1 MWNRRVT
8 RFKMRPS
15 TFPRLL
21 KAFRVLAPVMLTHA
35 RDMRRY
41 VLFGAPRELDREARR
56 ERARRLT
63 DAFEELGTTYVKLAQ
78 FLTTRPDFVPP
89 VYIDE
94 LQRLQ
99 DDVPPVGFE
108 DIETVIQDELGAPQD
123 VFGSIDEEPISSASI
138 AQVHGATVDGDRV
151 AVKVQRP
158 GLRERVEADLSAL
171 STMVSVLY
179 RLLRVSGQASYAE
192 SLVSVSRDV
201 DRSLRKEVDFEREA
215 ETMRE
220 IRENVVREG
229 FDDEVVVPQT
239 YDELCTGRVIVM
251 SFEDGVKVKRFDELR
266 ERGHDLGV
274 IARRVVEAYLRMAF
288 VYGVYQT
295 DPHHGNIAVA
305 DDGRVVIYDYGM
317 SQRPEEGVTEAFARF
332 LAGLGVRDHD
342 VTIAA
347 LEDMGAVEV
356 SSRKGW
362 EAMCDWADALSKDV
376 AGDVSE
382 IDIGAVAEGFDE
394 SFDEF
399 PIQLNQDIL
408 LSLRAITGVQ
418 GIATTLDTDY
428 DFSAHLARFFV
439 EKETFDLELEEI
451 RSDAK
456 ERSERLYLDSM
467 KNEIRDEIREG
478 NRRTVTAVVGSAL
491 GVGSGVAYTA
501 VGNVA
506 VSGVLL
512 GAGVVALGKVA
523 LSYRDT
529 GSAKGPMFMMRY
541 EMEKWGDE
549 HRTEDGIER
558 REGGGSESGDTKDAD
573 AGRTETPAPETAE
586 D

>member
-1 MWNRRVT
+1 
-8 RFKMRPS
+8 MRLS
-15 TFPRLL
+15 TVPRLL

-41 VLFGAPRELDREARR
+41 VVFGSGRELDREARR
-56 ERARRLT
+56 ERARRLA

-99 DDVPPVGFE
+99 DDVPPDDFE
-108 DIETVIQDELGAPQD
+108 KVERVVADELGPPDD
-123 VFGSIDEEPISSASI
+123 VFDSFDDEPLSSASI
-138 AQVHGATVDGDRV
+138 AQVHRATVNGDEV

-158 GLRERVEADLSAL
+158 GLRERVEADLAAL
-171 STMVSVLY
+171 SVMVSVIY
-179 RLLRVSGQASYAE
+179 RLLRASGQASHAE
-192 SLVSVSRDV
+192 SLLSVSRDV

-229 FDDEVVVPQT
+229 FDDEVVVPET
-239 YDELCTGRVIVM
+239 YDELCTGRVITM
-251 SFEDGVKVKRFDELR
+251 SFEDGVKIKNFDGLR

-274 IARRVVEAYLRMAF
+274 VARRVVEAYLRMAF

-317 SQRPEEGVTEAFARF
+317 SQRPETDVTEAFARF
-332 LAGLGVRDHD
+332 LAGLGTRDHD

-362 EAMCDWADALSKDV
+362 DALRDWADALSKDV

-382 IDIGAVAEGFDE
+382 IDVGAVAEGFDE
-394 SFDEF
+394 SFEDF

-418 GIATTLDTDY
+418 GIATSLDPDY

-451 RSDAK
+451 RRDAK

-467 KNEIRDEIREG
+467 RDDIKDEIRAG
-478 NRRTVTAVVGSAL
+478 NRRTVLAVVGSAL
-491 GVGSGVAYTA
+491 GVGSGVVYPV
-501 VGNVA
+501 VGNTL

-512 GAGVVALGKVA
+512 GAGVATLAKVA
-523 LSYRDT
+523 LSFRDT

-549 HRTEDGIER
+549 HRTEDGVER
-558 REGGGSESGDTKDAD
+558 REDDGATVEDDGS
-573 AGRTETPAPETAE
+573 TEKAPEPRT
-586 D
+586 DG

>member
-1 MWNRRVT
+1 
-8 RFKMRPS
+8 MRLS
-15 TFPRLL
+15 TVPRLL

-35 RDMRRY
+35 RDIRRY
-41 VLFGAPRELDREARR
+41 VFFGAPRELDRETRR
-56 ERARRLT
+56 DRARRLA

-99 DDVPPVGFE
+99 DDVPPDDFE
-108 DIETVIQDELGAPQD
+108 KVEGVVAEELGPPEE
-123 VFGSIDEEPISSASI
+123 VFETFDDEPISSASI
-138 AQVHGATVDGDRV
+138 AQVHRATVDGEEV
-151 AVKVQRP
+151 AVKVQHP
-158 GLRERVEADLSAL
+158 GLRERIEADLAAL
-171 STMVSVLY
+171 SLMVSVIY
-179 RLLRVSGQASYAE
+179 RLLRASGQASHAE

-229 FDDEVVVPQT
+229 FDDEVVVPET
-239 YDELCTGRVIVM
+239 YDGLCTGRVITM
-251 SFEDGVKVKRFDELR
+251 SFEDGVKIKNFDGLR
-266 ERGHDLGV
+266 ERGHDLSV
-274 IARRVVEAYLRMAF
+274 VARRVVEAYLRMAF

-317 SQRPEEGVTEAFARF
+317 SQRPEEDVTEAFARF
-332 LAGLGVRDHD
+332 LAGLGTRNHD

-362 EAMCDWADALSKDV
+362 DALRDWADALSKDV

-394 SFDEF
+394 SFEDF

-418 GIATTLDTDY
+418 GIATNLDPDY

-439 EKETFDLELEEI
+439 EEETFDLELEEI
-451 RSDAK
+451 RRDAR

-467 KNEIRDEIREG
+467 RDDIKDEVRAG
-478 NRRTVTAVVGSAL
+478 NKRTVLAVVGSAL
-491 GVGSGVAYTA
+491 GVGSGVAHP
-501 VGNVA
+501 VLGNVA

-512 GAGVVALGKVA
+512 AAGIGTLAKVA
-523 LSYRDT
+523 LSFRDT
-529 GSAKGPMFMMRY
+529 GTAKGPMFMMRY

-549 HRTEDGIER
+549 HRTEDDAER
-558 REGGGSESGDTKDAD
+558 REERRKTSGGET
-573 AGRTETPAPETAE
+573 GRTERVKE
-586 D
+586 

>member
-1 MWNRRVT
+1 MQL
-8 RFKMRPS
+8 S
-15 TFPRLL
+15 TVPRLL

-35 RDMRRY
+35 RDIRRY
-41 VLFGAPRELDREARR
+41 VFFGAPRELDRETRR
-56 ERARRLT
+56 DRARRLA

-99 DDVPPVGFE
+99 DDVPPDDFE
-108 DIETVIQDELGAPQD
+108 KVEGVVAEELGPPEE
-123 VFGSIDEEPISSASI
+123 VFETFDDEPISSASI
-138 AQVHGATVDGDRV
+138 AQVHRATVDGEEV

-158 GLRERVEADLSAL
+158 GLRERIEADLAAL
-171 STMVSVLY
+171 SVMVSVIY
-179 RLLRVSGQASYAE
+179 RLLRASGQASHAE

-229 FDDEVVVPQT
+229 FDDEVVVPET
-239 YDELCTGRVIVM
+239 HDGLCTGRVITM
-251 SFEDGVKVKRFDELR
+251 SFEDGVKIKNFDGLR
-266 ERGHDLGV
+266 ERGHDLSV
-274 IARRVVEAYLRMAF
+274 VARRVVEAYLRMAF

-317 SQRPEEGVTEAFARF
+317 SQRPEEDVTEAFARF
-332 LAGLGVRDHD
+332 LAGLGTRDHD

-362 EAMCDWADALSKDV
+362 DALRDWADALSKDV

-394 SFDEF
+394 SFEDF

-418 GIATTLDTDY
+418 GIATNLDPDY

-439 EKETFDLELEEI
+439 EEETFDLELEEI
-451 RSDAK
+451 RRDAR

-467 KNEIRDEIREG
+467 RDDIKDEVRAG
-478 NRRTVTAVVGSAL
+478 NKRTVLAVVGSAL
-491 GVGSGVAYTA
+491 GVGSGVAYP
-501 VGNVA
+501 VLGNVA

-512 GAGVVALGKVA
+512 AAGIGTLAKVA
-523 LSYRDT
+523 LSFRDT
-529 GSAKGPMFMMRY
+529 GTAKGPMFMMRY

-549 HRTEDGIER
+549 HRTEDDAER
-558 REGGGSESGDTKDAD
+558 REERGKSSGGETE
-573 AGRTETPAPETAE
+573 RTEKVKE
-586 D
+586 

>member
-1 MWNRRVT
+1 
-8 RFKMRPS
+8 MR
-15 TFPRLL
+15 
-21 KAFRVLAPVMLTHA
+21 AFRVLAPVMLTHA
-35 RDMRRY
+35 RDARRY

-63 DAFEELGTTYVKLAQ
+63 DAFEELGTTYIKLAQ

-99 DDVPPVGFE
+99 DDVPADGFGDVEAVVAEELGPPGEVFDGFE
-108 DIETVIQDELGAPQD
+108 
-123 VFGSIDEEPISSASI
+123 EEPLSSASI
-138 AQVHGATVDGDRV
+138 AQVHRATVEGEDV

-158 GLRERVEADLSAL
+158 GLRDRVEADLAAL
-171 STMVSVLY
+171 TVMTSVVY
-179 RLLRVSGQASYAE
+179 RLLRLSGQASYAE

-201 DRSLRKEVDFEREA
+201 KGSLREEVDFEREA
-215 ETMRE
+215 ETMRK

-229 FDDEVVVPQT
+229 FDGEVVVPET
-239 YDELCTGRVIVM
+239 YDGLCTGRVITM
-251 SFEDGVKVKRFDELR
+251 SFEDGVKVKNVEELER
-266 ERGHDLGV
+266 RGHDLSAV
-274 IARRVVEAYLRMAF
+274 AERVVEAYLRMAF

-332 LAGLGVRDHD
+332 LAGLGTRDHD
-342 VTIAA
+342 VAVAA

-356 SSRKGW
+356 SSRRGW

-394 SFDEF
+394 SFEEF

-418 GIATTLDTDY
+418 GIATSLDPDY
-428 DFSAHLARFFV
+428 DFSAQLARFFV
-439 EKETFDLELEEI
+439 EEEAFDLGLEEV
-451 RSDAK
+451 REDAR
-456 ERSERLYLDSM
+456 ERSERLYLDRA
-467 KNEIRDEIREG
+467 KDEIKDEIRAG
-478 NRRTVTAVVGSAL
+478 NRRTVVAVVGSAL
-491 GVGSGVAYTA
+491 GVGSGADA
-501 VGNVA
+501 
-506 VSGVLL
+506 
-512 GAGVVALGKVA
+512 
-523 LSYRDT
+523 
-529 GSAKGPMFMMRY
+529 
-541 EMEKWGDE
+541 
-549 HRTEDGIER
+549 R
-558 REGGGSESGDTKDAD
+558 REECARNGGAPDGGRLRPRQGRPLVPRHGERQRTDVHDALRDGEVGRRAPDGGGRRETG
-573 AGRTETPAPETAE
+573 GRRRG
-586 D
+586 